1 MSDVLTVEGADRH
14 LRELEPWIVRAAAAL
29 LTLWNDEAGKER
41 FERDTTTR
49 YDEATASGVPAK
61 GRVSSALALPALMDY
76 RRFLEECPEFLSD
89 PPDYD
94 AIIGGDLPV
103 LGRHKPAGPYV
114 EEVVCRTAHTLG
126 SWSHQADFLEHTSKQ
141 YLYAL
146 TAVALYQHD
155 NFPWHQKGLCS
166 ADPGGDD
173 QGCRV
178 LHRML
183 EEDLAWDSP
192 ERATD
197 SAVLARHG
205 NRVSDEPNYYV
216 TFTALR
222 ARDVCAHFNRKDD
235 NRIWDLLGRRVRLDL
250 TALVGERLG
259 QIGTQSTVA
268 DVVFAATVLDRL
280 EEENAARL
288 VDEAVRL
295 TISEQ
300 RPDGSWSCPPV
311 ISKDESVLEI
321 TSYDV
326 AYGLSCLL
334 LNQFSRNRYDNG
346 GLLLASFR
354 RVFELIRLSQQTVRC
369 GPDGTPATDSFVGWA
384 SDGSRSPQVVTA
396 YVTSRVLSFL
406 VRYHD
411 ALLAYRQHVVLTK
424 YGVPPTPP
432 ARQTL
437 WQDVQLSL
445 VNEGTQISVPG
456 RERPK
461 NPLGELFN
469 PFDRCELAPA
479 LEQILVQPVEA
490 SPIKRP
496 QPEGVSFF
504 LTGPP
509 GTGKTTLVEL
519 LARRLQWPLLVL
531 SPPNFLKEGGLA
543 SLLRVA
549 TEVFDDLRCLRR
561 VVLLFDE
568 CEELFRNRQLGADAR
583 RQAGPGAID
592 PAAHG
597 SGADRTEGAFLT
609 AAMLPRLQQL
619 HDRRWTIFALATNVA
634 DPDRDL
640 DEAALRRGRFDFE
653 IEMPRPEEGRR
664 REYFDSELRELDS
677 LSPGLATALTKVL
690 DSAGADGGL
699 SWHDLEELRRQVR
712 AWMVGIGD
720 DPTTAT
726 QNVPA
731 FERLCHDFKERKTG
745 KRGTRKFQD
754 LAGRSSGGQANR

>member
-1 MSDVLTVEGADRH
+1 MTDGLTVEEADRH
-14 LRELEPWIVRAAAAL
+14 IRELEPWIVRAAAAL
-29 LTLWNDEAGKER
+29 LTLWNDEGGNER

-49 YDEATASGVPAK
+49 YDEPRSPEEPEK
-61 GRVSSALALPALMDY
+61 GRVSSALALTALMDY
-76 RRFLEECPEFLSD
+76 RRFLEECPEFLSE
-89 PPDYD
+89 PPDFD
-94 AIIGGDLPV
+94 AILGGDLPV
-103 LGRHKPAGPYV
+103 LGRRKPAGTYV
-114 EEVVCRTAHTLG
+114 EEVVCRTARTVDG
-126 SWSHQADFLEHTSKQ
+126 WCHQDRFLQHTSRQ
-141 YLYAL
+141 YLCSL

-155 NFPWHQKGLCS
+155 HFPWHEARLCPPRADG
-166 ADPGGDD
+166 ADPG
-173 QGCRV
+173 CRI
-178 LHRML
+178 LL
-183 EEDLAWDSP
+183 DKLDEELAWDAP
-192 ERATD
+192 ERTAEA
-197 SAVLARHG
+197 AVLARHG
-205 NRVSDEPNYYV
+205 NRLSDEPNYYV
-216 TFTALR
+216 TFSALR
-222 ARDVCAHFNRKDD
+222 ARDVCTHLNKKDD

-268 DVVFAATVLDRL
+268 DVVFAAAVLDRL

-288 VDEAVRL
+288 IDEAVRL
-295 TISEQ
+295 TVSEQ
-300 RPDGSWSCPPV
+300 RSDGSWSCPPI

-321 TSYDV
+321 TSFDV
-326 AYGLSCLL
+326 AFGLSCLL

-346 GLLLASFR
+346 SVLLASFR

-384 SDGSRSPQVVTA
+384 SDGSRLPQVVTA

-411 ALLAYRQHVVLTK
+411 ALLAYRQHVVLSK
-424 YGVPPTPP
+424 YSVAPTPP
-432 ARQTL
+432 GRQTL
-437 WQDVQLSL
+437 WQDVQLS
-445 VNEGTQISVPG
+445 VANEGTQISVPG
-456 RERPK
+456 GERPK

-469 PFDRCELAPA
+469 PFDDYELAPG

-496 QPEGVSFF
+496 QPEAVSFF

-519 LARRLQWPLLVL
+519 LAKRLQWPLLVL

-568 CEELFRNRQLGADAR
+568 CEELFRNRQIGSDAR
-583 RQAGPGAID
+583 RPADAGVAD
-592 PAAHG
+592 PTAHG

-619 HDRRWTIFALATNVA
+619 HDRRWVIFALATNVA

-653 IEMPRPEEGRR
+653 IQMPRPERR
-664 REYFDSELRELDS
+664 RRTEYFSSELAELERA
-677 LSPGLATALTKVL
+677 SPGLKGALVSVL
-690 DSAGADGGL
+690 ESPEADAF
-699 SWHDLEELRRQVR
+699 SWHDMQELRRQVR
-712 AWMVGIGD
+712 GWMAGIDD
-720 DPTTAT
+720 DPP
-726 QNVPA
+726 PA
-731 FERLCHDFKERKTG
+731 GSRRPEFERLCADFKDRKTG
-745 KRGTRKFQD
+745 KRGTRKWQD
-754 LAGRSSGGQANR
+754 LLGQAPNGQASP